1 MNVYCNNCGKK
12 GHMFYNCCLP
22 ITSNGVVAFRKN
34 PETNS
39 IEYLMIRRKHTLG
52 LIDFIRGKY
61 SVYNKYYINNM
72 IYQMTNEEKEML
84 KTKEFEEIWFLVWGK
99 PANFSNFKNE
109 ENASKEKFNQ
119 LKTGINGQYT
129 LADLVDASTTKWEEP
144 EWGFPKGRRNYNET
158 DLDCSIREFNE
169 ETGMTLEK
177 NKIINNISP
186 FEEIFFGSNYKSY
199 KHKYF
204 LTYMDFEN
212 VESVIQ
218 ETNEISQIQWKSY
231 VDCIASIRTYNLEK
245 KRMLSN
251 IDILLKKTVLVKGWA
266 KRNLWAVIPFVKLD
280 PIKLRLS

>member
-22 ITSNGVVAFRKN
+22 ITSNGVIAFRKN

-61 SVYNKYYINNM
+61 SVYNKYYVSNM

-84 KTKEFEEIWFLVWGK
+84 KTKDFEEIWLFVWGK

-109 ENASKEKFNQ
+109 ENMSKEKFNQ

-129 LADLVDASTTKWEEP
+129 LADLVDASTTRWEEP

-158 DLDCSIREFNE
+158 DLDCSIREFSE
-169 ETGMTLEK
+169 ETGITLEK

-204 LTYMDFEN
+204 LTYMEFEN
-212 VESVIQ
+212 VEPVIQ
-218 ETNEISQIQWKSY
+218 ETNEISEIKWKSY
-231 VDCIASIRTYNLEK
+231 ADCIASIRSYNLEK
-245 KRMLSN
+245 KRMLLN
-251 IDILLKKTVLVKGWA
+251 IDILLKKTVLVKG
-266 KRNLWAVIPFVKLD
+266 
-280 PIKLRLS
+280 

>member
-84 KTKEFEEIWFLVWGK
+84 RTKDFEDIWLSVWGK

-231 VDCIASIRTYNLEK
+231 VDCIASIRSYNLEK

-251 IDILLKKTVLVKGWA
+251 IDILLKKTVLVKG
-266 KRNLWAVIPFVKLD
+266 
-280 PIKLRLS
+280 